1 MSNAK
6 TSEQKSE
13 ARRTR
18 HGLQDKAR
26 KSRADQMRTR
36 VPKRYRILSR
46 VDQENNR
53 TKVRRDD

>member
-6 TSEQKSE
+6 TQAQKSE

-26 KSRADQMRTR
+26 KALADQMRLR
-36 VPKRYRILSR
+36 VPARYRIVSR
-46 VDQENNR
+46 REQDEQRR
-53 TKVRRDD
+53 TNAQR